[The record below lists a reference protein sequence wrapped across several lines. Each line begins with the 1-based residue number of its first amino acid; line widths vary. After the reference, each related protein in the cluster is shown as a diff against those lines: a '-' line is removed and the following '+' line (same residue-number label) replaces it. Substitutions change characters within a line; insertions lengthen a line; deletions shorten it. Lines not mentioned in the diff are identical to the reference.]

1 MAKNKRLRGKVDKP
15 ASPAV
20 VRQRLRERL
29 YAEGKAIR
37 ESCPRAGQSTL
48 IAGYLGKAI
57 SLIRQ

>member
-37 ESCPRAGQSTL
+37 DSAPGPANRP
-48 IAGYLGKAI
+48 
-57 SLIRQ
+57 